1 MTHFLKLNGK
11 FDFEGKYR
19 QGQSIV
25 SHGKNVNEE
34 FMGINYLSVA
44 TQDADQIFAVIPERF
59 RSGFHL
65 VLMSINSFIPPHIDN
80 NIKSTINFYIKPDNC
95 KTQFY
100 SFTSEPSG
108 ESNVYA
114 LDILS
119 VEDDF
124 VAEEGCAY
132 LLDVTKPH
140 AVWDMGDDLI
150 EKQLEI
156 MDTYEDAK
164 ANMIPDLSKK
174 RADFPTGYKDTNR
187 IAICLQSSKYGF
199 DEVKQMLEETC
210 SLEGAIA

>member
-1 MTHFLKLNGK
+1 MEHFLKLDGK
-11 FDFEGKYR
+11 FDFEGNYR

-44 TQDADQIFAVIPERF
+44 AKDAHEIFSVIPERF
-59 RSGFHL
+59 RADFHL

-80 NIKSTINFYIKPDNC
+80 SIKSTINFYVKPDNC

-100 SFTSEPSG
+100 SFKG
-108 ESNVYA
+108 EIVSDSNVYS
-114 LDILS
+114 LDNL
-119 VEDDF
+119 VPEDCF
-124 VAEEGCAY
+124 VADVGSAY

-150 EKQLEI
+150 ETQMGI

-164 ANMIPDLSKK
+164 AGMVPDLSKK
-174 RADFPTGYKDTNR
+174 RMDFPSGYKDTNR
-187 IAICLQSSKYGF
+187 IALCLQSSKYDF
-199 DEVKQMLEETC
+199 DDVKKMLEEVGVLQTE
-210 SLEGAIA
+210 LA